1 MGFLEGNFSFGI
13 RGEFV
18 SFGGGIYFNVYGF
31 ILTRCVDTFVRIAPI
46 DVVDGVPRVFYA
58 HRYAKEIM
66 TSSNVNSF

>member
-1 MGFLEGNFSFGI
+1 M
-13 RGEFV
+13 EFV
-18 SFGGGIYFNVYGF
+18 ANSFRLVVEIYFNVYGF

-66 TSSNVNSF
+66 TSSNVNS